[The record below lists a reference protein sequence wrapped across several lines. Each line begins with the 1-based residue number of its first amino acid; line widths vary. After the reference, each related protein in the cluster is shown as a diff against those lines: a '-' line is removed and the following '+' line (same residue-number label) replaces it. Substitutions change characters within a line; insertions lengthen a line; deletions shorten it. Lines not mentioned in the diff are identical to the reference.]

1 MPSATPSTFLA
12 ILIIAVVLLV
22 WWRAALV
29 LLAAFLLAVMA
40 IGVREVVDHIDLQ
53 SVRKAEALAPADRMG
68 DTREASHSMDAGGV
82 EAGAGISG

>member
-29 LLAAFLLAVMA
+29 LLAAFLIAVVA
-40 IGVREVVDHIDLQ
+40 LGVREVVDHLDLQ
-53 SVRKAEALAPADRMG
+53 SVPKTGPPP
-68 DTREASHSMDAGGV
+68 
-82 EAGAGISG
+82 